1 MRSSTVLGARS
12 WARQVAPRGPFRAD
26 QLRAGDPYELSQ
38 GHAIECLPVGARGER
53 ANLLGGAVLE
63 SDPAVEAAGVDTGFS
78 PEPGTMRAPDIAVGN
93 IPDAPGWVKGTP
105 PLAVEYAD
113 IGQDEED
120 LLVKIEEL
128 FAAGTQMFWV
138 VRLVGARRVEVHEP
152 GKPMRTAGPGEVLE
166 APGILKNGVPVEALY
181 SREAAHEVILRNLLQ
196 RRGIESLD
204 ALEEHGRQE
213 GRREAEHG
221 QRIEARAALG
231 RVLARRGLAVSAEL
245 EARIEACSD
254 LPTLRRWLEEA
265 AVATSAAEALE
276 G

>member
-1 MRSSTVLGARS
+1 MRSS
-12 WARQVAPRGPFRAD
+12 ARQVTPRGPFRAD

-38 GHAIECLPVGARGER
+38 GHAIECLPVGARGGK

-63 SDPAVEAAGVDTGFS
+63 SDPAVESAGVDTGFS
-78 PEPGTMRAPDIAVGN
+78 PEPGTMRAPDVSVGN

-120 LLVKIEEL
+120 LLVKIGEL
-128 FAAGTQMFWV
+128 FAAGTRMFWV
-138 VRLVGARRVEVHEP
+138 VRLVGPRRVDVHEP
-152 GKPMRTAGPGEVLE
+152 GKPMRTAIPGEVLE
-166 APGILKNGVPVEALY
+166 APGILKNAVPVEALY

-196 RRGIESLD
+196 RRGVESLE
-204 ALEEHGRQE
+204 ALEEQVRQE
-213 GRREAEHG
+213 GQQER
-221 QRIEARAALG
+221 RIEARAALR

-245 EARIEACSD
+245 EARIEACGD
-254 LPTLRRWLEEA
+254 LPTLGRWLEEA